1 MGIDGLWKELE
12 LVEQKI
18 SLPNLAVSTGFIGNA
33 TGARGFR
40 VGIDASG
47 WMYRA
52 CARHGITESPEL
64 VALFSRC
71 SRLFRLP
78 FIPIFVFDG
87 PERPRVKR
95 GKLIRGNDHPLA
107 RPFQSMLEGFGFQWI
122 TARGEAEATLSRMT
136 TTGVPVSV
144 DAILTDDSDS
154 FVFGADVVLRIRSE
168 DNENYEAS
176 RYSAHDISEVLGLS
190 HDDFILVAILAGG
203 DYSDGLAQCGVA
215 TAIGLARAGLGKQL
229 IAGLSGKS
237 YDDCISFLATWRQTL
252 QAELETNS
260 SGHLPHRYKQLAANI
275 PPDFPDLAVINLY
288 RYPVVTDHEA
298 VASLVFHPPR
308 LDILARFAEAHF
320 QWGDSIGILEH
331 FAAQLFAGLVIREL
345 VDRASAADG
354 FAAPLTSPPI
364 IKRIVGNRRHKST
377 GYLAELRLTLNIDR
391 TILTSALQALSGR
404 RNPSGVRVWIPKST
418 VEHVFPSMVLD
429 YTCRLPTRTSRKR
442 KAKTT
447 VIDGSSL
454 SSSSSTTAILGHG
467 LETVSSSARSKKRY
481 NMMIVTYQGRE
492 EVELISDSDGEF

>member
-40 VGIDASG
+40 VVDGCIAHAHAMGLPKAAIHSHLCVRWARTPSG
-47 WMYRA
+47 E
-52 CARHGITESPEL
+52 ARQTY
-64 VALFSRC
+64 SR
-71 SRLFRLP
+71 
-78 FIPIFVFDG
+78 
-87 PERPRVKR
+87 
-95 GKLIRGNDHPLA
+95 NDHPLA

-190 HDDFILVAILAGG
+190 HDDFILLQWVLNKVLQ
-203 DYSDGLAQCGVA
+203 DGLAQCGVA

-229 IAGLSGKS
+229 IAGLS
-237 YDDCISFLATWRQTL
+237 
-252 QAELETNS
+252 ELETNS

-404 RNPSGVRVWIPKST
+404 RNPSGGCQTAVDAWMASTLPKVRVWIPKST

-467 LETVSSSARSKKRY
+467 LEDASSARSKKRY

>member
-176 RYSAHDISEVLGLS
+176 L
-190 HDDFILVAILAGG
+190 AILAGG

-404 RNPSGVRVWIPKST
+404 RNPSGGCQTAVDAWMASTLPKVRVWIPKST

-467 LETVSSSARSKKRY
+467 LEDASSARSKKRY